1 MPPPHWLYACSGP
14 LIEKPIV
21 PPLAWVAG
29 LAIDGF
35 GHHETPA
42 IVPQNQIDSGVRVR
56 SMTVPAVSALSR

>member
-42 IVPQNQIDSGVRVR
+42 IVRVN
-56 SMTVPAVSALSR
+56 